1 MRALIF
7 VVMREAGPARID
19 GKGPHQ
25 PEATDHAAFM
35 ATLADEDVVLI
46 AGPLAE
52 SEHGR
57 TRGLLAGMRLVRR
70 RSTTISPIISG

>member
-1 MRALIF
+1 LIF

-19 GKGPHQ
+19 EKGPDQ